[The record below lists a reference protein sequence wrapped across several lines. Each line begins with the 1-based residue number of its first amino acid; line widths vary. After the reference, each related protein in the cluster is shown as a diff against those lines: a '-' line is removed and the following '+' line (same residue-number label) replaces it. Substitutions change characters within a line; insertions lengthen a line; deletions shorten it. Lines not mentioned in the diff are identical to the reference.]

1 LIRLLRALIDT
12 AALRHNLG
20 TIRAY
25 APGSRVM
32 AVVKANAYGHGLVST
47 ALALADAD
55 SFAVARLEEGIA
67 LRAAGVRTPIV
78 LLEGVFSAEQLAEA
92 AHHRF
97 ELVVHDPLQLKL
109 LEAHRDA
116 QRFIV
121 WIKMDTGMNR
131 LGFRPEAFAPALAR
145 LRALTVPPL
154 ELRAMT
160 HLARA
165 DERDVSM
172 TREQI
177 AKFESTLSEAG
188 LTGTQ
193 RLATSIGNSAGTL
206 GWPAAHG
213 DWVRPGLALYG
224 VSPFGNETAEKH
236 GLKPVMTLETTVLTV
251 RDVKRGE
258 TVGYAG
264 AWRAERDSS
273 IAILAAGY
281 GDGLPRHLANGT
293 PVLIAGGRWSDGPHA
308 VPRRTQGRPDLA
320 DRARGAGHRR
330 RQALRRTA
338 LRGQP
343 GRRLGRGA
351 AGRGSGDARRD
362 DSLRIAVRRE
372 PASAAR
378 VEMKT
383 GTNLCRSVPVC

>member
-1 LIRLLRALIDT
+1 MIRLIRALIDS

-25 APGSRVM
+25 APGAKVM

-55 SFAVARLEEGIA
+55 CFAVARLEEGIA
-67 LRAAGVRTPIV
+67 LRSAGVRAPVV

-92 AHHRF
+92 AHHGF
-97 ELVVHDPLQLKL
+97 ELVVHDPLQIKL
-109 LEAHRDA
+109 LEAHRGLE
-116 QRFIV
+116 RFIV

-131 LGFRPEAFAPALAR
+131 LGFRPEAFEPALTR
-145 LRALTVPPL
+145 LRALTVPAL
-154 ELRAMT
+154 ELRVMT

-172 TREQI
+172 TGEQL
-177 AKFESTLSEAG
+177 ATFERTLEQAE
-188 LTGTQ
+188 LTGKQ

-206 GWPAAHG
+206 GWPRAHG

-224 VSPFGNETAEKH
+224 VSPFAGETAEKH

-251 RDVKRGE
+251 REVKRGE

-264 AWRAERDSS
+264 AWRAERDSA

-281 GDGLPRHLANGT
+281 GDGLPRHLNNGT
-293 PVLIAGGRWSDGPHA
+293 PVLIGAARYPLVGRVSMDMIA
-308 VPRRTQGRPDLA
+308 VDVT
-320 DRARGAGHRR
+320 GAGKI
-330 RQALRRTA
+330 
-338 LRGQP
+338 
-343 GRRLGRGA
+343 A
-351 AGRGSGDARRD
+351 AGNRAVVWGAG
-362 DSLRIAVRRE
+362 LPVEEIAIHADTIPYELLCGV
-372 PASAAR
+372 SQR
-378 VEMKT
+378 VPLELT
-383 GTNLCRSVPVC
+383 

>member
-25 APGSRVM
+25 APGAKVM
-32 AVVKANAYGHGLVST
+32 AVIKANAYGHGLVST
-47 ALALADAD
+47 ALALGDADA
-55 SFAVARLEEGIA
+55 FAVARLEEGMA
-67 LRAAGVRTPIV
+67 LRGAGINAPIV

-97 ELVVHDPLQLKL
+97 ELVVHDPLQIKL

-116 QRFIV
+116 RRFIV

-131 LGFRPEAFAPALAR
+131 LGFRPEAFGPALQR
-145 LRALTVPPL
+145 LRALTVPAL
-154 ELRAMT
+154 EVRAMT

-165 DERDVSM
+165 DERSESM
-172 TREQI
+172 TLEQI
-177 AKFESTLSEAG
+177 GKFESTLAANVS
-188 LTGTQ
+188 GTQ

-206 GWPAAHG
+206 AHPRAHG

-224 VSPFGNETAEKH
+224 VSPFADASGEKH

-251 RDVKRGE
+251 REVMRGE

-293 PVLIAGGRWSDGPHA
+293 PVLIGGARYPLVGRVSMDMIA
-308 VPRRTQGRPDLA
+308 VDVTGAPRVATGNKA
-320 DRARGAGHRR
+320 IIWGAG
-330 RQALRRTA
+330 L
-338 LRGQP
+338 P
-343 GRRLGRGA
+343 VEEIA
-351 AGRGSGDARRD
+351 AHAHTIPYELLCGVSQ
-362 DSLRIAVRRE
+362 
-372 PASAAR
+372 R
-378 VEMKT
+378 VPLELK
-383 GTNLCRSVPVC
+383 

>member
-1 LIRLLRALIDT
+1 LIRLLRALIDS

-25 APGSRVM
+25 APGSKVM
-32 AVVKANAYGHGLVST
+32 AVIKANAYGHGLVST
-47 ALALADAD
+47 ALALGDADA
-55 SFAVARLEEGIA
+55 FAVARLEEGIA
-67 LRAAGVRTPIV
+67 LRAAGVRAPIV
-78 LLEGVFSAEQLAEA
+78 LLEGIFNAEQLAEA
-92 AHHRF
+92 AHHGF
-97 ELVVHDPLQLKL
+97 ELVVHDPLQIKL
-109 LEAHRDA
+109 LEAHRGA
-116 QRFIV
+116 RRFVV

-145 LRALTVPPL
+145 LRALTVPTL

-165 DERDVSM
+165 DERDVAM

-188 LTGTQ
+188 LIGPQ

-206 GWPAAHG
+206 GWPVAHG

-281 GDGLPRHLANGT
+281 GDGLPRHLDNGT
-293 PVLIAGGRWSDGPHA
+293 PVLIGGARYPLVGRVSMDMIAVDVTGGPKVA
-308 VPRRTQGRPDLA
+308 TGNKAIVW
-320 DRARGAGHRR
+320 GAGLPVEEVAKHADTIPYELLCGVS
-330 RQALRRTA
+330 Q
-338 LRGQP
+338 
-343 GRRLGRGA
+343 
-351 AGRGSGDARRD
+351 
-362 DSLRIAVRRE
+362 
-372 PASAAR
+372 R
-378 VEMKT
+378 VPLELK
-383 GTNLCRSVPVC
+383 

>member
-25 APGSRVM
+25 APGSKVM
-32 AVVKANAYGHGLVST
+32 AVIKANAYGHGLVST
-47 ALALADAD
+47 ALALGDADA
-55 SFAVARLEEGIA
+55 FAVARLEEAIA
-67 LRAAGVRTPIV
+67 LRSAGIRAPIV

-116 QRFIV
+116 RRFIV
-121 WIKMDTGMNR
+121 WLKMDTGMNR
-131 LGFRPEAFAPALAR
+131 LGFRPEAFGPALAR
-145 LRALTVPPL
+145 LRALTVPAL

-165 DERDVSM
+165 DERSESM
-172 TREQI
+172 TLEQI
-177 AKFESTLSEAG
+177 GRFEATLDASGSSGA
-188 LTGTQ
+188 Q

-206 GWPAAHG
+206 AHPRAHG

-224 VSPFGNETAEKH
+224 VSPFADATGGQH

-251 RDVKRGE
+251 REVKRGE

-264 AWRAERDSS
+264 AWRAERDSA

-281 GDGLPRHLANGT
+281 GDGLSRHLANGT
-293 PVLIAGGRWSDGPHA
+293 PVLIGGARYPL
-308 VPRRTQGRPDLA
+308 VGRVSMDM
-320 DRARGAGHRR
+320 
-330 RQALRRTA
+330 
-338 LRGQP
+338 
-343 GRRLGRGA
+343 
-351 AGRGSGDARRD
+351 
-362 DSLRIAVRRE
+362 IAVDVT
-372 PASAAR
+372 AAPKVTAGNKAIIWGEGLPVEEVATHADTIPYELLCGVSQR
-378 VEMKT
+378 VPLELK
-383 GTNLCRSVPVC
+383 

>member
-25 APGSRVM
+25 APGSKVM
-32 AVVKANAYGHGLVST
+32 AVVKANAYGHGLVTT

-78 LLEGVFSAEQLAEA
+78 LLEGIFSAEQLAEA

-97 ELVVHDPLQLKL
+97 ELVVHDPLQIKL

-116 QRFIV
+116 RRFII

-131 LGFRPEAFAPALAR
+131 LGFRPEAFAPAMAR
-145 LRALTVPPL
+145 LRALTVPAL

-165 DERDVSM
+165 DERDEPM

-177 AKFESTLSEAG
+177 ARFETTLAESG
-188 LTGTQ
+188 LTGPQ

-224 VSPFGNETAEKH
+224 VSPFSSETAEKH

-251 RDVKRGE
+251 REVKQGE

-281 GDGLPRHLANGT
+281 GDGLPRHLDNGT
-293 PVLIAGGRWSDGPHA
+293 PVMIGGARYPLVGRVSMDMIAVDVTGASKVVTGNKA
-308 VPRRTQGRPDLA
+308 VIW
-320 DRARGAGHRR
+320 GAG
-330 RQALRRTA
+330 L
-338 LRGQP
+338 P
-343 GRRLGRGA
+343 VEEV
-351 AGRGSGDARRD
+351 ARHAD
-362 DSLRIAVRRE
+362 TIPYELLCGVSQ
-372 PASAAR
+372 R
-378 VEMKT
+378 VPLELK
-383 GTNLCRSVPVC
+383 

>member
-1 LIRLLRALIDT
+1 LIRLIRALVDT

-55 SFAVARLEEGIA
+55 SFAVARLDEGVA
-67 LRAAGVRTPIV
+67 LRGAGVRAPIV
-78 LLEGVFSAEQLAEA
+78 LLEGVFNAEQLAEA

-97 ELVVHDPLQLKL
+97 ELVVHDPLQIKL

-116 QRFIV
+116 RRFIV

-154 ELRAMT
+154 ELRVMT

-165 DERDVSM
+165 DERNEPM

-177 AKFESTLSEAG
+177 AKFEATLASIG
-188 LTGTQ
+188 LTGAQ
-193 RLATSIGNSAGTL
+193 RLTTSIGNSAGTL
-206 GWPAAHG
+206 GWPQAHG

-224 VSPFGNETAEKH
+224 VSPFAGETAERH
-236 GLKPVMTLETTVLTV
+236 GLKAVMTLETTVLTV
-251 RDVKRGE
+251 REVKRGE

-264 AWRAERDSS
+264 AWRAERDSAV
-273 IAILAAGY
+273 AILAAGY
-281 GDGLPRHLANGT
+281 GDGLPRHLDNGT
-293 PVLIAGGRWSDGPHA
+293 PVLIAGARYPLVGRVSMDM
-308 VPRRTQGRPDLA
+308 
-320 DRARGAGHRR
+320 
-330 RQALRRTA
+330 
-338 LRGQP
+338 
-343 GRRLGRGA
+343 
-351 AGRGSGDARRD
+351 
-362 DSLRIAVRRE
+362 IAVDVTGDSRVAVGNRAVIWGGGLPVE
-372 PASAAR
+372 EVAR
-378 VEMKT
+378 HADTIPYEL
-383 GTNLCRSVPVC
+383 LCGVSQRVPLELQ